1 MKKLLATTALA
12 ALAMSGHAS
21 AQSLLES
28 LLNNADQLSASI
40 TNMAEN
46 SADLDASIV
55 IETNR
60 DLEAINNVVG
70 AIADTNPDGFGSV
83 SAVGDTVATDF
94 ELPDMS
100 FLAPLDLTL
109 GDLATTAIGA
119 MQSGSM
125 DVSFDASGLAER
137 TADSSSSAT
146 TTAEAIEETYGDL
159 DTGLAFQNVALNTA
173 DINAEIEL
181 LLNDV
186 NATAGN
192 LATTAIGAMGS
203 GDLAASLTGSVTDID
218 ASTVT
223 AGSGGS
229 QLDALLAEAGDLSA
243 AITNLAENQ
252 GDLTASVDMTTSRD
266 YLEILDS
273 ISSVSGG
280 DNGLG
285 SYSAVGEDVYARDF
299 GFPNLAFLAPLEAN
313 LGDIATTAIGAMQS
327 GNMTVA
333 FDASG
338 LQTMASDISTGE
350 STSASMI
357 AETYGQID
365 SGLAIQN
372 VAYNTAGDLGSIDAG
387 INLALNDVNATVG
400 NLATTAI
407 GAMGSGDLTANIVGR
422 LVGTPVEA
430 PVTP

>member
-285 SYSAVGEDVYARDF
+285 SYSAVGADVYARDF
-299 GFPNLAFLAPLEAN
+299 GFPNLAFLAPLQAN

-338 LQTMASDISTGE
+338 LQTMASDISTGK
-350 STSASMI
+350 
-357 AETYGQID
+357 
-365 SGLAIQN
+365 
-372 VAYNTAGDLGSIDAG
+372 
-387 INLALNDVNATVG
+387 
-400 NLATTAI
+400 
-407 GAMGSGDLTANIVGR
+407 
-422 LVGTPVEA
+422 A
-430 PVTP
+430 PQLR